1 MAAIPAAPERAAP
14 PAAPPPAAAAPA
26 PPPPQAAIPAPEPA
40 EGLPARTEFGVDL
53 GGAPS
58 VAALRNAWERIR
70 RTHAVQLEGLRPVIG
85 IRDGRTGQ
93 VELRLVVGPITNAA
107 AAAKLCAT
115 LAMAGLSCQPTTF
128 DGQRLALR

>member
-1 MAAIPAAPERAAP
+1 MASVPAPVPERAAS
-14 PAAPPPAAAAPA
+14 PAPARPAPQAAAP
-26 PPPPQAAIPAPEPA
+26 QAVAPEPI
-40 EGLPARTEFGVDL
+40 EGVSARTEFGVDL

-70 RTHAVQLEGLRPVIG
+70 RTHGVQLEGLRPVIG

-93 VELRLVVGPITNAA
+93 VELRLVVGPITNAG

-115 LAMAGLSCQPTTF
+115 LANAGLSCQPTTF